1 MEKASFTENLKEN
14 RLCHLPPSERS
25 ERWSMKKL
33 LLPSLVLFAAS
44 VVAPAFGATTNIAGQ
59 WKVHNSIAGNESDQD
74 CTFAVAEKK
83 ITGSCKSQDR
93 TVDVTGNIDGNK
105 VSWKYEV
112 DFNGSTLTLVYTATL
127 GETEK
132 VAGEVEVQ
140 PMGIK
145 GDFSASPAKPA
156 K

>member
-1 MEKASFTENLKEN
+1 
-14 RLCHLPPSERS
+14 
-25 ERWSMKKL
+25 MKKL

-44 VVAPAFGATTNIAGQ
+44 FVTTAFCATTNITGQ

-83 ITGSCKSQDR
+83 LTGSCKSEDR

-105 VSWKYEV
+105 VSWKYDV
-112 DFNGSTLTLVYTATL
+112 DFNGSTLTLVYTAVL
-127 GETEK
+127 GESEK
-132 VAGEVEVQ
+132 MAGEVEVQ

-145 GDFSASPAKPA
+145 GDFSASPSKPS